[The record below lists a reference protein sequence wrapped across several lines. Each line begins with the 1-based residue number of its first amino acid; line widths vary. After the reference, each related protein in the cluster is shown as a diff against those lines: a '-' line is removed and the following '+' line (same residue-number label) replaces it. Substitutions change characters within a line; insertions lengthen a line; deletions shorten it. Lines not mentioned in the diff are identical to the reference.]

1 MVDFVPVEHDPFND
15 PPIAP
20 ALGPAPSD
28 PSATGAGSAAL
39 QLVPVD
45 HDPFS
50 TPTDPIPAGP
60 DPFPLGPTAKP
71 GQTIPK
77 QNVLGDLNAITARA
91 GKYLAPN
98 LAAFLTPID
107 RTSGPLPEQGKVP
120 SNPNTSESAVG

>member
-15 PPIAP
+15 PPVA
-20 ALGPAPSD
+20 AAVGPAPSD

-50 TPTDPIPAGP
+50 TPTDPLPAGP
-60 DPFPLGPTAKP
+60 DHFALRPTAKA
-71 GQTIPK
+71 GQIVPK

-98 LAAFLTPID
+98 LAASPNPID
-107 RTSGPLPEQGKVP
+107 RTPGP
-120 SNPNTSESAVG
+120 